1 MSTAGYL
8 LHDTGYELSLHLIHS
23 SLLLFGFCLF
33 FICVHPAIFTL
44 CNNSVSF
51 CKAIAQFH
59 KLSFNFW
66 CQSICLLSDLGG
78 RPSQPFLSP
87 PHLPVLLPV
96 ADRQKCQLCL
106 GLRALCHEFNTAV
119 QVQYTWIVQLLLMNQ
134 NLTLQ
139 RAGN

>member
-1 MSTAGYL
+1 MILGMNFLFTLSIPLCCCLVFFCFLFVYTQQYLHSVTILFLSAKPLLSSTNFHSIFGVSLSASFL
-8 LHDTGYELSLHLIHS
+8 IWEVALLSL
-23 SLLLFGFCLF
+23 F
-33 FICVHPAIFTL
+33 FP
-44 CNNSVSF
+44 
-51 CKAIAQFH
+51 
-59 KLSFNFW
+59 
-66 CQSICLLSDLGG
+66 
-78 RPSQPFLSP
+78 P